1 MGFGKLQRPNVE
13 LGPTRNL
20 TVTFAKA
27 RDEARSKRS
36 GQGGSRFRRPRDTR
50 SGEDAGRAALLA
62 GGGEASQVEMIA
74 MPPQWVAV
82 LAEGQEILA
91 TAAEKL
97 EALQRAQQKRK
108 LDVFSND
115 RDRDIED
122 MSQTVA
128 GLIKQCE
135 SRVQQM
141 SLRGSDA
148 GMTKRELQVRQNAQ
162 RGLAQQLQE
171 LSMRFRK
178 QQKSFLNTLEKRD
191 GGSQWLEVGDDEPIE
206 DFGFTNSQL
215 IELEDSEHVVEQRSE
230 QITKIAQSVQELHT
244 IFKEL
249 AVLVIDQGTV
259 LDRID
264 YNIEQVAI
272 KSREATVQLE
282 KADKI
287 QRSTR
292 SLKCIMCL
300 VVTIFVLLVIITMQ
314 HAARRRLLAVSDI
327 HI

>member
-1 MGFGKLQRPNVE
+1 L
-13 LGPTRNL
+13 LSSGPE
-20 TVTFAKA
+20 VA
-27 RDEARSKRS
+27 
-36 GQGGSRFRRPRDTR
+36 QM
-50 SGEDAGRAALLA
+50 
-62 GGGEASQVEMIA
+62 EMAA
-74 MPPQWVAV
+74 MPPAWVAV
-82 LAEGQEILA
+82 LKEGQDILE
-91 TAAEKL
+91 TAQEKL
-97 EALQRAQQKRK
+97 EALQRAQKKRM

-115 RDRDIED
+115 RDREVED

-135 SRVQQM
+135 NRVQQM
-141 SLRGSDA
+141 GLRGSDA

-162 RGLAQQLQE
+162 RGLASQLQQL
-171 LSMRFRK
+171 SMNFRK

-191 GGSQWLEVGDDEPIE
+191 GGAQWLDVADDKPIE
-206 DFGFTNSQL
+206 DFGFTDTQL
-215 IELEDSEHVVEQRSE
+215 IELEDTERVVEQRSE
-230 QITKIAQSVQELHT
+230 QITKIAQSVTELHQV
-244 IFKEL
+244 FKEL

-292 SLKCIMCL
+292 SLKCIMFL
-300 VVTIFVLLVIITMQ
+300 IIAIFVLLVIIIMQ
-314 HAARRRLLAVSDI
+314 HANRRRLFALVEEPMLSDVPAQMDVYVFTDV
-327 HI
+327 HV